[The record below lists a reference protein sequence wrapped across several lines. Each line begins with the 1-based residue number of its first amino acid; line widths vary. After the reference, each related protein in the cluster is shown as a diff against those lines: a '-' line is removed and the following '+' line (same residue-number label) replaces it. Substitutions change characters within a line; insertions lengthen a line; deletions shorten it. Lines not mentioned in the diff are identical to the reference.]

1 MMRHTVALFV
11 SVVLLGLCTLT
22 AFPQSISV
30 LYAPAALA
38 GGGGTGTAGTPYSVY
53 VQIQGWTAAANGQVY
68 LKIYSSTYNEYMWTG
83 SVWSNGTTYAASN
96 QPVVNIDAAGNW
108 SGWIHAKHNADLGS
122 SASVRAAI
130 VAATGTRLTSSSRPF
145 TVLDMQ
151 GAGNGGWLF
160 SPSTSEGNK
169 GILAYAGS
177 AIAGVY
183 RTEENGI
190 TEGYFYG
197 SGGFKIAVPAG
208 YIDSLVTIN
217 DDGSRSQVFRGPWLV
232 TAGQETD
239 ASVSGGN
246 AGRGSV
252 RLLPQTLSG
261 DTPQDLSVTFF
272 GETPYV
278 LTNVRVRIPP
288 TWSWSHTAA
297 DITCTGAG
305 SPVVTVAGDTVVVA
319 GMALSGADSMLLTV
333 RSVTP
338 ADSTARFA
346 FHTRTGTHPDSLAA
360 LTAQPSIFV
369 YSIPLP
375 VSTAKLND
383 AYGMP
388 LRNNTLVTVRGI
400 VTVANEFGGPSYVQ
414 DNTGGMAVYGSAF
427 SSAVAIGDEVIVSGL
442 VQPYAGLMEIVNPQ
456 LHHIVT
462 SGNTVDPVTVTAKE
476 IRRDGAGGVELY
488 EGRLVRVNNVH
499 VGGSGAWTANANYAL
514 VDGTDSTE
522 IRIDGST
529 NLAGS
534 PIPASACDIVGVVG
548 QYITSSPYIGGYQL
562 MPRSTADVRVTGPG
576 ISSVPL
582 ETDLTASSFTIGWTT
597 TLPGTSGLRYGKT
610 KSYELGVVAPD
621 SLMRATHAVPVTGLE
636 AATIYHVQ
644 VFSTNGTDTSTAGDH
659 VVSTASPLQATGTIR
674 AYFNKSVVTSLDPG
688 DPAAG
693 NQNFVALLV
702 NRIASAKHSVDAAF
716 YSLSGT
722 PGPGTDI
729 AAALIAARQRGVRVR
744 VICEQDNRNTAP
756 LNSLATAGVPLIT
769 DAYDAANAGAGLMHN
784 KFAVID
790 AYGGAP
796 ESVWVWTGSWNPTEP
811 GTNDDYQN
819 VVEIQDP
826 ALAGAYTLEFNE
838 MWGSAGAVPDAA
850 ASRFGARK
858 TDNTPHHFRIG
869 GRPVS
874 CYFSPSD
881 NATARIID
889 AVNTADLS
897 AHFALLTFTRTDIA
911 DALLARKAAG
921 VAVHGVMDNRED
933 TGSRYDAL
941 VAQGMDIRLKTGSG
955 LLHHKYAVIDAGA
968 PGSRPVVIT
977 GSHNWSS
984 SAEDRN
990 GENTLFIEDA
1000 ALAVQYLQEFAARY
1014 YQFGGSDTIRVSVDQ
1029 LSDEM
1034 PKAYALLQNYPNP
1047 FNGMTSIRFTVR
1059 TSGTTAQRV
1068 ELKVFD
1074 LLGREV
1080 ATLVD
1085 GPLAAGEYRVS
1096 FDASSIASGMYLYTM
1111 RVGEFREVKRMVLLR

>member
-1 MMRHTVALFV
+1 MRHAVALFSAV
-11 SVVLLGLCTLT
+11 MLLGLFPL
-22 AFPQSISV
+22 AALPQSISV
-30 LYAPAALA
+30 RYAPAALA
-38 GGGGTGTAGTPYSVY
+38 GGGGTGTTGTPYSVY
-53 VQIQGWTAAANGQVY
+53 VQIQGWTAAANGQAY

-108 SGWIHAKHNADLGS
+108 SGWIHAKHNANLGS

-130 VAATGTRLTSSSRPF
+130 VTATGTRLTSSSRTF

-151 GAGNGGWLF
+151 GTGNGGWLV
-160 SPSTSEGNK
+160 SPSASEGNK
-169 GILAYAGS
+169 GILAYAGG
-177 AIAGVY
+177 AIAGIY

-190 TEGYFYG
+190 VEGYSYG
-197 SGGFKIAVPAG
+197 SGGFKIAVPSG

-217 DDGSRSQVFRGPWLV
+217 DDGSRSQLFNGPWLV

-239 ASVSGGN
+239 ASTSGGN

-261 DTPQDLSVTFF
+261 GILHDLSVTFF

-278 LTNVRVRIPP
+278 LTDVRVQVPP
-288 TWSWSHTAA
+288 TWNWSHTAA

-305 SPVVTVAGDTVVVA
+305 NPVVSVAGDTVVVG
-319 GMALSGADSMLLTV
+319 GMTLSGVDSMLLTV
-333 RSVTP
+333 RGITP

-346 FHTRTGTHPDSLAA
+346 FHTRTGTHPDTIFA
-360 LTAQPSIFV
+360 LTAQPSVFV

-375 VSTAKLND
+375 VSAVKLND
-383 AYGMP
+383 ANGVP
-388 LRNNTLVTVRGI
+388 LLNNTLVTVRGI

-414 DNTGGMAVYGSAF
+414 DNTGGLGVYGSAF
-427 SSAVAIGDEVIVSGL
+427 SSAVTIGDEVIVSGL
-442 VQPYAGLMEIVNPQ
+442 VQPYAGLMEIVNPL

-462 SGNTVDPVTVTAKE
+462 SGNAVDPVVVTAAE

-499 VGGSGAWTANANYAL
+499 VGGSGAWAANANYVL

-529 NLAGS
+529 NLVGS

-562 MPRSTADVRVTGPG
+562 MPRIATDVRVTGPG
-576 ISSVPL
+576 IASVPL
-582 ETDLTASSFTIGWTT
+582 ETNLTASSFTIGWTT
-597 TLPGTSGLRYGKT
+597 TLPGTSGLRYGRS
-610 KSYELGVVAPD
+610 KSYELGVVVPD
-621 SLMRATHAVPVTGLE
+621 TLLRTTHAVPVTGLE

-644 VFSTNGTDTSTAGDH
+644 VFSANGADTSTAGDH
-659 VVSTASPLQATGTIR
+659 VVSTASPPQATGTIR
-674 AYFNKSVVTSLDPG
+674 AYFNKSVVTALDPG

-693 NQNFVALLV
+693 SQDLVALLV
-702 NRIASAKHSVDAAF
+702 SRIAAAKHSVDAAF

-729 AAALIAARQRGVRVR
+729 AGALIAARQRGVRVR
-744 VICEQDNRNTAP
+744 MICEQDNRNTSP

-784 KFAVID
+784 KFAVFD
-790 AYGGAP
+790 ASGGAP

-811 GTNDDYQN
+811 GTNADFQN
-819 VVEIQDP
+819 AVEIQDP
-826 ALAGAYTLEFNE
+826 ALAGAFTLEFNE
-838 MWGSAGAVPDAA
+838 MWGSTSDVPDAA
-850 ASRFGARK
+850 LSRFGARK

-881 NATARIID
+881 NATARIVD
-889 AVNTADLS
+889 AVKTADLS
-897 AHFALLTFTRTDIA
+897 MHFALLTFTRTDIA
-911 DALLARKAAG
+911 DAMLARKAAG

-941 VAQGMDIRLKTGSG
+941 VAQGMDIRLKTGTG

-968 PGSRPVVIT
+968 PGSRPIVIT
-977 GSHNWSS
+977 GSHNWSN

-1000 ALAVQYLQEFAARY
+1000 ALATQYLQEFAARY
-1014 YQFGGSDTIRVSVDQ
+1014 YQFGGSDTIRVGVDQ
-1029 LSDEM
+1029 LSDET
-1034 PKAYALLQNYPNP
+1034 PQAYALLQNYPNP

-1059 TSGTTAQRV
+1059 TSGTTAQKV
-1068 ELKVFD
+1068 MLKVFD

-1085 GPLAAGEYRVS
+1085 GPLTAGEYRVS
-1096 FDASSIASGMYLYTM
+1096 FDASTLASGMYLYTM
-1111 RVGEFREVKRMVLLR
+1111 RVEDYQDVKKMILVR